1 MFIIIEAL
9 HTGYLLN
16 VLLLCRISN
25 VESIIFDKASSV
37 KRQRTPAFMHALVS
51 VVAAAGEDIDDK
63 VLAAES
69 ITARGGFTDVGRHT
83 GSERR
88 HTCWPLVREVI
99 RVRGRHWSCVGEGNS
114 LMGSSFVSHWW

>member
-63 VLAAES
+63 VLANS
-69 ITARGGFTDVGRHT
+69 ITARGGFADVGMHT

-88 HTCWPLVREVI
+88 HTCWSLVREVI
-99 RVRGRHWSCVGEGNS
+99 RVRGRHGSCVGEGI
-114 LMGSSFVSHWW
+114 